1 MNITDCI
8 ARIRAAVHDISGEY
22 TDEECLTFLNDAV
35 QETAQLLASLRY
47 APLISETHL
56 TDGDPLPN
64 DYLCSAGI
72 YPYRLTDGKVFL
84 TDGQTHMTLRYYATP
99 APLTLTGT
107 LPFDRTMDEAVIL
120 AATIRALRQNE
131 YDTTAEQAQ
140 LASLRQGIALAL
152 SGGASRP

>member
-8 ARIRAAVHDISGEY
+8 ARIRTAVHDISDEY
-22 TDEECLTFLNDAV
+22 TDEECLSFLNEAV

-72 YPYRLTDGKVFL
+72 HPYRLTDGKIFL
-84 TDGQTHMTLRYYATP
+84 TDGQTHMTLRYYAAP
-99 APLTLTGT
+99 APLTLNGT
-107 LPFDRTMDEAVIL
+107 LPFDSTMNEAVIL

-131 YDTTAEQAQ
+131 YDTTAEQAH
-140 LASLRQGIALAL
+140 LAALRQGIALAL